1 MLADLPFTIAALHT
15 AYGAGARSADI
26 VAECFRRI
34 AAVDDPGIFIE
45 LFSQAEVTAAAE
57 ALGEFDLVEKP
68 LWGIPFVVKDNI
80 DAAGKPTTAAC
91 PAFAYTPEADAFV
104 VARLRKAGAL
114 LIGKTNL
121 DQFAT
126 GLVGVRTP
134 YPVPRNALDPAIV
147 PGGSSSGSAVAVS
160 HGLVSFGL
168 GTDTAGSGRVPAA
181 LNNIVGLKPT
191 LGTLSA
197 TGVVPACRTLDTIS
211 IFALS
216 VDDAYAV
223 FAEASAFDAADAYA
237 RRFPVAPLGPVP
249 QAFRVG
255 VPSRDSIR
263 FFGDGVQQ
271 ASFEAALHA
280 VEGQGG
286 TIVELDFSP
295 FHDIARMLYEGAWV
309 AERYT
314 VIEDLLKQ
322 TLDVLHPVTRAII
335 AKAENFSAADA
346 FRDFY
351 KMADLRRRAEPLL
364 AGVDLLCVPTI
375 PTFVTLKDLEDDPV
389 GPNSRIGTYTN
400 FVNLMDLCA
409 IAVPTGRRGDGRPA
423 SVTLIAKAG
432 HDGQVA
438 ALAARLHGQA
448 GVSLGATGWPV
459 PAQRAADAGLC
470 VGPVPI

>member
-15 AYGAGARSADI
+15 AYGAGARSTDI

-57 ALGEFDLVEKP
+57 ALGEFDPVEKP

-181 LNNIVGLKPT
+181 LNNIVG
-191 LGTLSA
+191 
-197 TGVVPACRTLDTIS
+197 
-211 IFALS
+211 
-216 VDDAYAV
+216 
-223 FAEASAFDAADAYA
+223 
-237 RRFPVAPLGPVP
+237 
-249 QAFRVG
+249 
-255 VPSRDSIR
+255 
-263 FFGDGVQQ
+263 
-271 ASFEAALHA
+271 
-280 VEGQGG
+280 
-286 TIVELDFSP
+286 
-295 FHDIARMLYEGAWV
+295 
-309 AERYT
+309 
-314 VIEDLLKQ
+314 
-322 TLDVLHPVTRAII
+322 
-335 AKAENFSAADA
+335 
-346 FRDFY
+346 
-351 KMADLRRRAEPLL
+351 
-364 AGVDLLCVPTI
+364 
-375 PTFVTLKDLEDDPV
+375 
-389 GPNSRIGTYTN
+389 
-400 FVNLMDLCA
+400 
-409 IAVPTGRRGDGRPA
+409 
-423 SVTLIAKAG
+423 
-432 HDGQVA
+432 
-438 ALAARLHGQA
+438 
-448 GVSLGATGWPV
+448 
-459 PAQRAADAGLC
+459 
-470 VGPVPI
+470 